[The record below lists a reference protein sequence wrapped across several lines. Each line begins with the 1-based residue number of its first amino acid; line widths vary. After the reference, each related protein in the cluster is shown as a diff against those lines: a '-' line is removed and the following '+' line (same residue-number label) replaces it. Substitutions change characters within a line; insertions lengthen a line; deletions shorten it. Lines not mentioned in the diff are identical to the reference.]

1 MSDATGRPPA
11 GLDTSVANVAR
22 MNDYYLGGKDNFAAD
37 RKAAEEVLA
46 LAPEVRTMAR
56 EGQAFMTRAVRY
68 LLDEGVTQFV
78 SLGVG
83 LPTSSSIHHVAQAL
97 VPDARVVYVSTD
109 PVVLSHA
116 RALLATNPATA
127 VVEGDILHPREL
139 LADPELR
146 RIIDLDR
153 PVAILIAS
161 ALQFIPDEDDPF
173 KCVAVLRDAL
183 PVGSGFA
190 FGHVVFDRRPEVEDS
205 IVGIYRR
212 ILGRDE
218 GAGRTS
224 KQVLRFFDG
233 MKLVDPGFV
242 YTRDWRPDNPLTV
255 QGRDK
260 TWSMVGIA
268 RKTEG

>member
-1 MSDATGRPPA
+1 MSDAARRPPA

-37 RKAAEEVLA
+37 RAAAEEVLA
-46 LAPEVRTMAR
+46 LAPEIRTMAR
-56 EGQAFMTRAVRY
+56 EGQDFMARGVRY
-68 LLDEGVTQFV
+68 LVGQGITQFV

-83 LPTSSSIHHVAQAL
+83 LPTQNSVHQVAQAL
-97 VPDARVVYVSTD
+97 LPDARVVYVSTD

-127 VVEGDILHPREL
+127 VVEGDVLHPRRL

-146 RIIDLDR
+146 RLIDLDR
-153 PVAILIAS
+153 PVAVLIAS

-183 PVGSGFA
+183 PVGSAFA
-190 FGHVVFDRRPEVEDS
+190 FGHVVFDRRPEVMEP

-212 ILGRDE
+212 ILGRQE
-218 GAGRTS
+218 GDGRTS
-224 KQVLRFFDG
+224 EQVLRFFDG
-233 MKLVDPGFV
+233 LELVEPGFV

-255 QGRDK
+255 QGRDR

>member
-1 MSDATGRPPA
+1 MSDATRRPPA

-46 LAPEVRTMAR
+46 LAPEVRAMAR
-56 EGQAFMTRAVRY
+56 EGQAFIGRGVRY
-68 LLDEGVTQFV
+68 LVEQGITQFI

-83 LPTSSSIHHVAQAL
+83 LPTQDSVHQVAQAL
-97 VPDARVVYVSTD
+97 TPDARVVYVSTD

-116 RALLATNPATA
+116 RALLATNLTTA
-127 VVEGDILHPREL
+127 VVAGDVLHPREL

-146 RIIDLDR
+146 RLIDLDR
-153 PVAILIAS
+153 PVAILISS

-173 KCVAVLRDAL
+173 KCLAILRDAV

-190 FGHVVFDRRPEVEDS
+190 IGHVVFDRRPEVMEP
-205 IVGIYRR
+205 IVGIYQKILRR
-212 ILGRDE
+212 SE
-218 GAGRTS
+218 GGGRTS
-224 KQVLRFFDG
+224 NQVLRFFDG
-233 MKLVDPGFV
+233 LELVEPGFV

-255 QGRDK
+255 QARDK

-268 RKTEG
+268 MKAED

>member
-1 MSDATGRPPA
+1 MSDATRRPPA

-68 LLDEGVTQFV
+68 LLDEGITQFV

-83 LPTSSSIHHVAQAL
+83 LPTRSSIHHVAQAL

-127 VVEGDILHPREL
+127 VVAGDILHPREL

-146 RIIDLDR
+146 RLIDLDR

-183 PVGSGFA
+183 PVGSCFA
-190 FGHVVFDRRPEVEDS
+190 LGHVVFERRPEVKDP

-218 GAGRTS
+218 GAARTG

-233 MKLVDPGFV
+233 MELVEPGFV

-260 TWSMVGIA
+260 TWSMVGMA
-268 RKTEG
+268 MKTEG

>member
-1 MSDATGRPPA
+1 MSDATRRPPA

-56 EGQAFMTRAVRY
+56 EGQAFMIRAVRY

-83 LPTSSSIHHVAQAL
+83 LPTRSSIHYVAQEL

-139 LADPELR
+139 LADPGLR
-146 RIIDLDR
+146 GLVDLDR

-183 PVGSGFA
+183 PVGSCFA
-190 FGHVVFDRRPEVEDS
+190 LGHVVFERRPEVEDP

-218 GAGRTS
+218 GAGRS
-224 KQVLRFFDG
+224 SQQVLRFFDG
-233 MKLVDPGFV
+233 MELVEPGFV